1 MKSFPRDSKN
11 KNGKRR
17 TKRRTKRTSKEQKEK
32 GQNSLDSKK
41 VSTGPWER
49 RGPNSRLE
57 RRSSPEEMSY
67 RCVSI
72 KERHVQDSDDLSMP
86 AFAQE
91 LVDTNAWS
99 KDEIE
104 GLTIDVLSEHDVMP

>member
-1 MKSFPRDSKN
+1 M
-11 KNGKRR
+11 
-17 TKRRTKRTSKEQKEK
+17 SKEQKENR
-32 GQNSLDSKK
+32 QNSLDSKK

-49 RGPNSRLE
+49 RGPNRRLK
-57 RRSSPEEMSY
+57 RRSSLEEMSY

-72 KERHVQDSDDLSMP
+72 KERCVQVSDELSMP
-86 AFAQE
+86 VFAQE